1 MRVMLLHN
9 RYRAEGG
16 EERVVLD
23 LAELLSRRGHE
34 VDLLE
39 RSSSELGR
47 ARAGR
52 SLLRGG
58 ENPEDVADAVRK
70 FGAEVVHAHN
80 VHPLFGWR
88 SLAAARDA
96 GARTVLQLHNFRL
109 FCAIAVAY
117 RDRAPCYSCR
127 GSNTLPGL
135 RYRCRGSVGEA
146 AVYAVALRRQQRQL
160 FEHSDRFIVLSEAH
174 GGRLVELGLPAGKAE
189 TLPNFLPTAQLA
201 ADSRAQEQTYALV
214 SGRLVEEKGYDVA
227 IDACR
232 AAGVPLVVAGR
243 GPDEA
248 ALRRR
253 ADGADIRFTGWLE
266 PEALAELRSRAV
278 LVLVPSR
285 CEEACPYAVLDA
297 LAEGTPVLV
306 SDRGG
311 LPEMVEAD
319 AVLASDDV
327 PAWANLLSALWR
339 DPDRRRELGRA
350 ALHRAR
356 AKFGEDRHYER
367 LMAIY
372 NGAPAPLSRLNQT
385 A

>member
-16 EERVVLD
+16 EERAVRD
-23 LAELLSRRGHE
+23 LAELLSRRGHDVE
-34 VDLLE
+34 LLE

-58 ENPEDVADAVRK
+58 ENPEDVAEAVRK
-70 FGAEVVHAHN
+70 FRAEVLHAHN
-80 VHPLFGWR
+80 VHPRFGWR
-88 SLAAARDA
+88 SLAAAREA

-135 RYRCRGSVGEA
+135 RYRCRGSVSEA

-160 FEHSDRFIVLSEAH
+160 FEHSDRFIVLSKAH
-174 GGRLVELGLPAGKAE
+174 GGRLVELGLPAAKAE
-189 TLPNFLPTAQLA
+189 TLPNFLPTTQLA

-214 SGRLVEEKGYDVA
+214 SGRVVDEKGYDVA

-232 AAGVPLVVAGR
+232 AAGVPLVVAGS

-266 PEALAELRSRAV
+266 AEALAELRSRAAV
-278 LVLVPSR
+278 VLVPSR

-297 LAEGTPVLV
+297 LANGTPVLV

-319 AVLASDDV
+319 GVLPSDDV
-327 PAWANLLSALWR
+327 PAWARVLSALWR
-339 DPDRRRELGRA
+339 DRDRRQGLGRA
-350 ALHRAR
+350 ALQRAR
-356 AKFGEDRHYER
+356 EKFGEDRHYER
-367 LMAIY
+367 LIAIY